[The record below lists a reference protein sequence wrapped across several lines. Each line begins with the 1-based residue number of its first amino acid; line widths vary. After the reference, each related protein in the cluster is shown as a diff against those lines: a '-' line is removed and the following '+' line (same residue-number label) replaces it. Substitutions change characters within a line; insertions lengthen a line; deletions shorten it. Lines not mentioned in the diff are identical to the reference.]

1 MNTNTKAIYFDMDG
15 TIADLYGVKGWLS
28 DLANFSVRPYLEA
41 AALLN
46 LSQLARRLNR
56 LQREE
61 GYTIGIV
68 SWSSKV
74 TTTTYEEEVTIA
86 KLHWLKTH
94 LPSVQW
100 DEIHIVPFGTPKE
113 EVVDFPLGILFDDT
127 AEVRETWKGAAYDVD
142 NIIEILKRL

>member
-15 TIADLYGVKGWLS
+15 TIADLYGVSGWLD
-28 DLANFSVRPYLEA
+28 DLRSFKVRPYLEA
-41 AALLN
+41 AARLN

-56 LQREE
+56 LQREK

-68 SWSSKV
+68 SWSSKI
-74 TTTTYEEEVTIA
+74 TTVTYEEEVAVA

-113 EVVDFPLGILFDDT
+113 EVVDFPLGILFDDN
-127 AEVRETWKGAAYDVD
+127 AEVRDGWRGNAYDVD